1 MRSRIFA
8 NLGFLLQIAGVLT
21 TIPILIGLY
30 LDETQQLVPLFLA
43 CVGFLACGFFMNAL
57 CERKDLDFKS
67 ASVLVLAAFI
77 ILPLVGAI
85 PYIYQDPFNSP
96 NPIDKFTNGYF
107 ESVSGFTTT
116 GFSFI
121 QNSDTLPKSLLVY
134 RSLTELMGGV
144 GIVFLLLAFFHS
156 RKSLNNLGN
165 ALGIESVGSNLK
177 RLFFSVFIIYGVYI
191 IAFTA
196 IFYFLGF
203 QDLTKTGSF
212 AIDTITGGFQ
222 PSIQQFQQYLRTIPK
237 ICIIALMLVGSVSFT
252 FNYHLF
258 TLRLKK
264 TFSLE
269 IALYLLMIA
278 IGTTLIFFLA
288 KTEPLDSLFHVVS
301 MTSSTGY
308 DYINIAAFND
318 TIRSIFIVL
327 MLIGGCTFSMAGGI
341 RISKLISFARAIK
354 RSIRG
359 TLVKEKAIT
368 EKTDQTTSNNV
379 EYLSAVVSVLLF
391 VATLVVFSIIFTTM
405 GISFTDALYEVG
417 SALTTNGI
425 SMGAT
430 TVTMP
435 LGYKWLMITA
445 MTVGR
450 VEIMSVFIALSS
462 YKAKE

>member
-156 RKSLNNLGN
+156 KKSLNNLGN

>member
-1 MRSRIFA
+1 
-8 NLGFLLQIAGVLT
+8 
-21 TIPILIGLY
+21 
-30 LDETQQLVPLFLA
+30 
-43 CVGFLACGFFMNAL
+43 MNAL

-85 PYIYQDPFNSP
+85 PYVYQDPFNSP

-121 QNSDTLPKSLLVY
+121 QNSDTLPRSLLVY

-278 IGTTLIFFLA
+278 IGTALIFFLA

-341 RISKLISFARAIK
+341 RVSKLISFARAIK

-359 TLVKEKAIT
+359 TLVKEKVIT